1 MALCSKD
8 NLRAGVRTSGAIE
21 LLLGLVLLIMGCS
34 LASSYHYHIALGPQ
48 VGHASGGLIFI
59 ALLYP
64 IPAWFAS
71 YAAKYHN
78 KFMLL
83 VHGLLLIGLVVMQ
96 LMIGGAMY
104 GTSTPTFAYDFASMC
119 LVNVNLANATTLA
132 QCRAYFES
140 EEYARLALAW
150 QTYYNESLVSESAG
164 HAVTEIEDAN
174 VCCGLGPPELC
185 QADTRPFP
193 SDLPTT
199 DATQRQFCAALKT
212 GYYPPTPLCS
222 KGASCPYDSPIG
234 SCGLTGVA
242 RGSSGCARHFHAH
255 FASTLATLASLVMIM
270 TLLPI
275 AFVLVSVCFLF
286 KRKDE
291 DVLPTDLAFGPRGR
305 AKVYVAADIRR
316 LERAL

>member
-1 MALCSKD
+1 M
-8 NLRAGVRTSGAIE
+8 V
-21 LLLGLVLLIMGCS
+21 
-34 LASSYHYHIALGPQ
+34 P
-48 VGHASGGLIFI
+48 GLIFI

-83 VHGLLLIGLVVMQ
+83 MHGLLLIGLVVMQ

-104 GTSTPTFAYDFASMC
+104 GTATPTFAYDFASMC

-140 EEYARLALAW
+140 EEYAMLALAW

-164 HAVTEIEDAN
+164 HAVTAIEDGN
-174 VCCGLGPPELC
+174 VCCGLGPPERC

-199 DATQRQFCAALKT
+199 DATQRQFCAALK
-212 GYYPPTPLCS
+212 
-222 KGASCPYDSPIG
+222 
-234 SCGLTGVA
+234 
-242 RGSSGCARHFHAH
+242 
-255 FASTLATLASLVMIM
+255 
-270 TLLPI
+270 I
-275 AFVLVSVCFLF
+275 AFVLVTVCFLF

>member
-1 MALCSKD
+1 MALCTKD

-21 LLLGLVLLIMGCS
+21 LVHIPAVQVVRQRASSSCSCLVLCS
-34 LASSYHYHIALGPQ
+34 SSWAVPWRARIIITWHSGRKSAMRAAVRHGLGFFTDN
-48 VGHASGGLIFI
+48 SGMVPGLIFI

-83 VHGLLLIGLVVMQ
+83 MHGLLLIGLVVMQ

-104 GTSTPTFAYDFASMC
+104 GTATPTFAYDFASMC

-140 EEYARLALAW
+140 EEYAMLALAW

-164 HAVTEIEDAN
+164 HAVTAIEDGN
-174 VCCGLGPPELC
+174 VCCGLGPPERC

-199 DATQRQFCAALKT
+199 DATQRQFCAALK
-212 GYYPPTPLCS
+212 
-222 KGASCPYDSPIG
+222 
-234 SCGLTGVA
+234 
-242 RGSSGCARHFHAH
+242 
-255 FASTLATLASLVMIM
+255 
-270 TLLPI
+270 I
-275 AFVLVSVCFLF
+275 AFVLVTVCFLF